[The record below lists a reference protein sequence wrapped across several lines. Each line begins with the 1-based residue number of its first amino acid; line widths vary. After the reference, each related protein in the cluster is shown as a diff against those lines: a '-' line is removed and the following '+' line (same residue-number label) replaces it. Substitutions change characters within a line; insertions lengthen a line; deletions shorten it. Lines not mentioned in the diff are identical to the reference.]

1 MCFPTSHVFRRRMMF
16 SDDVRGRRLRRRL
29 RLASLRS
36 VGLRAPVAV
45 VLRAVESGGAAGGR
59 RRRRRLRR
67 AATRARHRRRGAAR
81 ARPPLVAQQQHVVR
95 NGLRVGRLRV
105 EDHRR
110 RPRDVGAVRRRPR
123 RGVAGQDDPQLG
135 RLLIRRVR
143 RGALGARQRD
153 ALGTSAKGGGGGGG
167 VTRSAVCNFLIEAR
181 SRLRCLF

>member
-1 MCFPTSHVFRRRMMF
+1 MFSDVACFQTSHDVL
-16 SDDVRGRRLRRRL
+16 DDVRGRRLRRRL

-45 VLRAVESGGAAGGR
+45 VLRAVEPGGAAGGRR

-135 RLLIRRVR
+135 RLLVRRVR
-143 RGALGARQRD
+143 RGALGARRRD
-153 ALGTSAKGGGGGGG
+153 TLGASAKVGAGGGHSHALG
-167 VTRSAVCNFLIEAR
+167 
-181 SRLRCLF
+181 CLQLPR